1 MKTIKKIIEAAKMK
15 GKDPCWKGYQ
25 MVGTKNKNGKE
36 VPNCVPEEV
45 QQEGAVPS
53 DEKVITVKHK
63 TSGKTLRISAN
74 AAAKYRAMGYHF
86 HPTNEEVE
94 QIEELSNAT
103 LRGYADKARADIQ
116 KTLPKLHTDP
126 KASGRVEKRISGL
139 AASTVAK
146 VKNNMKSEEV
156 EISEEQHK
164 EISVHT
170 EVEDGSHDDKRDT
183 KDLHDRIKA
192 AAKKHGATVTYQ
204 DRPSLRGSHTI
215 SARGPHEFHKEVKHI
230 ASDYEHLGAQHEID
244 ESVEQIDEISS
255 DLAGKYMDKVAHDQ
269 LKQHGLQKNL
279 YSKLGI

>member
-53 DEKVITVKHK
+53 GESVITVRHR
-63 TSGKTLRISAN
+63 TSGKTLRISAG

-86 HPTNEEVE
+86 HPHNESVEESKSDVLDRLKKHNETMRKLTSFPGSDKIKTTQSTVITQQGKFVNGKKVEEEVE
-94 QIEELSNAT
+94 QIDELSKMTHA
-103 LRGYADKARADIQ
+103 RYRDKARADVAANVKHIHGEYGDIA
-116 KTLPKLHTDP
+116 KNIVD
-126 KASGRVEKRISGL
+126 RRIKGL
-139 AASTVAK
+139 STSSALQLRDKMNK
-146 VKNNMKSEEV
+146 VKTEEV

-183 KDLHDRIKA
+183 KDLHDRVRA
-192 AAKKHGATVTYQ
+192 AAKKHGATIRSEEHTSELQ
-204 DRPSLRGSHTI
+204 SH
-215 SARGPHEFHKEVKHI
+215 
-230 ASDYEHLGAQHEID
+230 
-244 ESVEQIDEISS
+244 
-255 DLAGKYMDKVAHDQ
+255 
-269 LKQHGLQKNL
+269 
-279 YSKLGI
+279 